1 VQTADKWIRQAP
13 GRAIDLFPELFVGVA
28 IPADNT
34 THVSDALP
42 PSGSTVCCFPHQVR
56 RAAAGLMRSVA
67 TGGER
72 I

>member
-13 GRAIDLFPELFVGVA
+13 GRAIDLFPELFVGVV

-42 PSGSTVCCFPHQVR
+42 PFGFTVCCFPHRVR
-56 RAAAGLMRSVA
+56 RASAGWTRAVA
-67 TGGER
+67 IFEE
-72 I
+72 